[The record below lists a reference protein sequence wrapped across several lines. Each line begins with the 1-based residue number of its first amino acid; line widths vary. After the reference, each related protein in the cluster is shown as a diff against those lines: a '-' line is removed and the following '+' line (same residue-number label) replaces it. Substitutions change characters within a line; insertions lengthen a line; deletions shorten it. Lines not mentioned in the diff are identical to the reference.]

1 MWCSR
6 SLKASCSFTNANRIR
21 GLPSNQIISENRS
34 PGNGSVCLHA
44 DTRMYMKL
52 KFIVSLSALT
62 GLFFAAH
69 LPANAADIVVTP
81 QGTNAIIR
89 VEGDPDNDWFI
100 QASTN
105 LADWNTVANLAP
117 VIAGRT
123 NSPTRT
129 IPVPDTPTQ
138 FYRALKSGG
147 LYDPSL
153 FRTVSLTF
161 TQANWGTLLTAG
173 RTTGSNVYCSMLALD
188 NGATNTAV
196 GARYKGNTSFNIGG
210 SKKSINLE
218 LDWVDPS
225 ADLMTYSTI
234 NLNNAAGDE
243 TIQRECLYFT
253 VMSRYTPCPKA
264 SMSRVNINGSLWGV
278 YTLVQQENGQLVNE
292 WFPSNDGDRWRT
304 PNAAGGGGGGGGGFS
319 SSNSALAFLN
329 STNIATYR
337 NYYDLRTTNSSTD
350 VAWSRL
356 VNAIQVLNT
365 TPTNQLRDKVEDVL
379 GVDNWLWFLGIE
391 IIFADDDSYWNK
403 GADYSFYFEPESG
416 RIHPIEHDGNE
427 AFVVGDVSLSPLV
440 GYSATGGSANLN
452 NRPLLH
458 RLLRIAELR
467 QRYLAH
473 MRTVLEESY
482 HPAVLTPLINHLHS
496 LSAATI
502 AIDPNKNFTMAA
514 YTNDLASL
522 KMFVTNRYNF
532 LTNHAELRPR
542 QPIIAGVSDPAS
554 SPSANEIPFV
564 TATVLPDGT
573 NGIDSVWVYHRAK
586 SYGRFA
592 VGQMFDDGAHGDG
605 AAGDGVFGG
614 ATATYPAGTK
624 VRYYIEARSA
634 NAARAARFSPARAEQ
649 DTYSYRVAITTAS
662 NSPVVINE
670 LMPSNTSAIA
680 DPQGE
685 FDDWLELRN
694 LTDQEVDLTGRY
706 LSDEPNNP
714 RKWAFPAGT
723 TIPADAYLIVWCD
736 EDGSASP
743 GLHAS
748 FKLSASG
755 ESVFLTDT
763 DANLNAILD
772 SITFGALETDVS
784 FGRAGNDA
792 DTWTIQAPTP
802 GIANE
807 QP

>member
-1 MWCSR
+1 MMKY
-6 SLKASCSFTNANRIR
+6 LFASPV
-21 GLPSNQIISENRS
+21 L
-34 PGNGSVCLHA
+34 
-44 DTRMYMKL
+44 
-52 KFIVSLSALT
+52 VSL
-62 GLFFAAH
+62 GLSLLSPVF
-69 LPANAADIVVTP
+69 AADIVVTP
-81 QGTNAIIR
+81 QATNALVRI
-89 VEGDPDNDWFI
+89 EGDPDNDWFI
-100 QASTN
+100 QTSTN
-105 LADWNTVANLAP
+105 LTDWTTMPNLTP

-129 IPVPDTPTQ
+129 VPRANGPAQ
-138 FYRALKSGG
+138 FYRTLKTGG
-147 LYDPSL
+147 LFDPLL

-161 TQANWGTLLTAG
+161 TQANWNTLLTSG
-173 RTTGSNVYCSMLALD
+173 RITGSNVYCSQLALD

-210 SKKSINLE
+210 NKKSINLE
-218 LDWVDPS
+218 LDWVNPS

-264 SMSRVNINGSLWGV
+264 AMSRVNINGNLWGV

-292 WFPSNDGDRWRT
+292 WFPSNNGDRWRT
-304 PNAAGGGGGGGGGFS
+304 PNAAGGGGGGGGFS
-319 SSNSALAFLN
+319 GSNSALAYLN

-337 NYYDLRTTNSSTD
+337 TYYDLRTTNSATD
-350 VAWSRL
+350 VAWGRL

-365 TPTNQLRDKVEDVL
+365 APTNQLRDKVEDVL
-379 GVDNWLWFLGIE
+379 GVDSWLWFLGIE

-416 RIHPIEHDGNE
+416 RIHPVEHDGNE

-440 GYSATGGSANLN
+440 GYNATGGSANLG

-458 RLLRIAELR
+458 RLLRVDELR

-482 HPAVLTPLINHLHS
+482 HPAVLTPLINQLHA
-496 LSAATI
+496 LSVNAII
-502 AIDPNKNFTMAA
+502 ADPNKNFTMAA
-514 YTNDLASL
+514 YTNDLNSL
-522 KMFVTNRYNF
+522 RTFVTNRYNF

-542 QPIIAGVSDPAS
+542 QPIIVSVNDPAAA
-554 SPSANEIPFV
+554 PTAGEAPFV
-564 TATVLPDGT
+564 TAQVQPDGT
-573 NGIDSVWVYHRAK
+573 NGIDSVWLYHRGK

-592 VGQMFDDGAHGDG
+592 VAQMFDDGAHGDG
-605 AAGDGVFGG
+605 AAGDGLFGG
-614 ATATYPAGTK
+614 ATTNYPAGTR
-624 VRYYIEARSA
+624 VRYYLEARSA
-634 NAARAARFSPARAEQ
+634 NAAKAARFSPARAEQ
-649 DTYSYRVAITTAS
+649 DTYSYRVAVTTAS
-662 NSPVVINE
+662 HSPVVINE
-670 LMPSNTSAIA
+670 IMASNSSTLA

-685 FDDWLELRN
+685 FDAWIELRN

-723 TIPADAYLIVWCD
+723 KIPADGYLIIWCD
-736 EDGSASP
+736 EDGSATP

-748 FKLSASG
+748 FKLSAGG
-755 ESVFLTDT
+755 ETVFLTDT
-763 DANLNAILD
+763 DANQNAILD
-772 SITFGALETDVS
+772 SVTFGALETDHS
-784 FGRAGNDA
+784 YGRTAENA
-792 DTWTIQAPTP
+792 DVWIVQTASP
-802 GIANE
+802 GAAN
-807 QP
+807 QQ